1 VLAEQLESWGLQV
14 DTVATATAAL
24 DRLAVACRSPSPFQ
38 IAFLPTSLPDLD
50 ARGLARTIAAD
61 PRFGSPT
68 LVVLAQG
75 GRRGDA
81 AMFHEAGFAA
91 YLSRPVRIS
100 TLANALIEIRSRRR
114 AGTAGDLITRHSLA
128 ETPRDP
134 STSAPSSS
142 DTTGGMGPPGARVLV
157 VEDNIV
163 NQRVA
168 VRMFQKLGCRTDV
181 AANGVEAVSM
191 VRGFPYDLVVMD
203 CQMPE
208 MDGYEATGMIRR
220 MEEGEDS
227 RIPIIAMT
235 ANAMAGDRERCL
247 ETGMDDY
254 VSKPIRLD
262 DLRRLL
268 DRWAPPGSLRSPR
281 PAVIEVSYSG

>member
-1 VLAEQLESWGLQV
+1 
-14 DTVATATAAL
+14 
-24 DRLAVACRSPSPFQ
+24 VACRSPSPFQ
-38 IAFLPTSLPDLD
+38 IAFLPASLPDLD
-50 ARGLARTIAAD
+50 ARGLARTIASD

-68 LVVLAQG
+68 LVVLAQS

-81 AMFHEAGFAA
+81 AMFHGAGFAA
-91 YLSRPVRIS
+91 YLSRPVRTS
-100 TLANALIEIRSRRR
+100 TLADALREIRRRRR

-128 ETPRDP
+128 ETPPGEPTAVSP
-134 STSAPSSS
+134 SPASAPA
-142 DTTGGMGPPGARVLV
+142 TVAGPSGARVLV

-168 VRMFQKLGCRTDV
+168 VRMFQKLGCHTDV

-191 VRGFPYDLVVMD
+191 VRSFPYDLVVMD

-208 MDGYEATGMIRR
+208 MDGYEATGLIRQ
-220 MEEGEDS
+220 MEEGGDS

-235 ANAMAGDRERCL
+235 ANAMTGDREKCL
-247 ETGMDDY
+247 EAGMDDY

-268 DRWAPPGSLRSPR
+268 DRWAPPGTLRR
-281 PAVIEVSYSG
+281 AVPAVVEVSYSG